1 MFNTRNILG
10 GELCSDSAFY
20 PHKSPSMPPLPPCL
34 TIQFYSSNQLL
45 FPVIIPISS
54 SSIHLL
60 ASFTINLPLL
70 FLFDEFGNFSS
81 FLFAYINMYFISISQ
96 LVSHSSTTALIVVSL
111 TPCSLHVKQD
121 SKARIVH
128 VGWIEQQLFRTSF
141 IRTPWNWCFLNSVS
155 ILSQKAGM
163 KMSLHRSQFGQKRI
177 APALKSHGNANK
189 KSFFFF

>member
-1 MFNTRNILG
+1 MGVGPLQPGYQEIETASFSQKSSLSASFYCNKVHFLEPYVNPRIYSRYLSTAGRLDRG
-10 GELCSDSAFY
+10 RWEACSDSAFY

-96 LVSHSSTTALIVVSL
+96 
-111 TPCSLHVKQD
+111 
-121 SKARIVH
+121 
-128 VGWIEQQLFRTSF
+128 
-141 IRTPWNWCFLNSVS
+141 SVS
-155 ILSQKAGM
+155 
-163 KMSLHRSQFGQKRI
+163 
-177 APALKSHGNANK
+177 
-189 KSFFFF
+189 

>member
-1 MFNTRNILG
+1 MVRFLRIDPMISGSSHTSAKLSLRMRRV
-10 GELCSDSAFY
+10 CSDSAFY

-81 FLFAYINMYFISISQ
+81 FLFAYINTYFISISQ
-96 LVSHSSTTALIVVSL
+96 
-111 TPCSLHVKQD
+111 
-121 SKARIVH
+121 
-128 VGWIEQQLFRTSF
+128 
-141 IRTPWNWCFLNSVS
+141 SVS
-155 ILSQKAGM
+155 QSFKHN
-163 KMSLHRSQFGQKRI
+163 S
-177 APALKSHGNANK
+177 ANRRF
-189 KSFFFF
+189 SDSVFSAR